1 VQTEI
6 SPEIV
11 TNSCQV
17 LIVEFLCWSTAC
29 NIHNTVAVASIYQE
43 ILWLVFDL
51 IFAVSSVVLVRILW
65 LLEAEHFISELT
77 NVELIITFSNIIV
90 PI

>member
-1 VQTEI
+1 VQTKI

-29 NIHNTVAVASIYQE
+29 NIHNTVTVASIYQE
-43 ILWLVFDL
+43 TLWLALDL
-51 IFAVSSVVLVRILW
+51 TFVVSSVVLVRILW
-65 LLEAEHFISELT
+65 LLEAEHFISELI
-77 NVELIITFSNIIV
+77 NVEMIITFSKIIV